1 MLLEYYLMRLEGL
14 HNEAERMLEAA
25 RETEDSIALTLSN
38 RRFEINRL
46 ELILSIA
53 ALPVAIGA
61 LVSGIFGMNLQS
73 TLELSVVAFYLCTG
87 LIVVGAVAVFWA
99 IYSWAVRRRIL

>member
-1 MLLEYYLMRLEGL
+1 
-14 HNEAERMLEAA
+14 MLEAA

-53 ALPVAIGA
+53 TLPVAVGA

-73 TLELSVVAFYLCTG
+73 TLEMSVVAFYLCTAC
-87 LIVVGAVAVFWA
+87 IVVGAVLMFFGM
-99 IYSWAVRRRIL
+99 YSWAKRRRIL